1 MGHEQKSAKTF
12 DSYLQCQTNL
22 RNDLR
27 EVWRNSSADSHLW
40 LHPGGRKAT
49 FVRACAKL
57 ANIFGDVRGQFCKVV
72 WDLRSA
78 MVTQWFGKIQMLC
91 FHRVLQRTV
100 NSKKAQKQRCD
111 TAIPTKK
118 ANIFSAMMA
127 YPT

>member
-1 MGHEQKSAKTF
+1 MMGCE
-12 DSYLQCQTNL
+12 
-22 RNDLR
+22 
-27 EVWRNSSADSHLW
+27 
-40 LHPGGRKAT
+40 RKAT

-100 NSKKAQKQRCD
+100 NGKKDQKQRCD

>member
-1 MGHEQKSAKTF
+1 MLEAYESSSQQTADPRFGCI
-12 DSYLQCQTNL
+12 LQSG
-22 RNDLR
+22 RDVVR
-27 EVWRNSSADSHLW
+27 R
-40 LHPGGRKAT
+40 RKAT

-72 WDLRSA
+72 WDLRSSA

-91 FHRVLQRTV
+91 FHRVSQRTV
-100 NSKKAQKQRCD
+100 NGKKAQKQRCD

>member
-1 MGHEQKSAKTF
+1 
-12 DSYLQCQTNL
+12 
-22 RNDLR
+22 
-27 EVWRNSSADSHLW
+27 
-40 LHPGGRKAT
+40 
-49 FVRACAKL
+49 
-57 ANIFGDVRGQFCKVV
+57 
-72 WDLRSA
+72 

-100 NSKKAQKQRCD
+100 NGKKAQKQRCD